1 MSSIGPQLPPH
12 LQKRPRP
19 DDEANAPRDSPPPKT
34 ARRTA
39 SAPPNADEI
48 DLAGSDSDADSAP
61 GSQPPSTSARLV
73 RPSVAG
79 PTTTQRVF
87 GPAPPPAPLDERLPP
102 PPSPSSS
109 SSSSDDYG
117 PSLPSAPPSQ
127 RGPPSYAPPAS
138 APSPPAAPRR
148 DDWMLAP
155 PTARGYQVTDPT
167 KLKNRKFASG
177 RSARDGG
184 ASGGVSSIWTET
196 PEEKAR
202 RVANRVLGREE
213 DSGSGS
219 GSGSAGARKEK
230 DRARAKDAAEEA
242 WVREYTEQT
251 RGRSLYEE
259 HQMRQRPKTDAA
271 PGAAPRVEEEDDPS
285 KRAFDREKD
294 MGLSVKISGS
304 QRKELLNRA
313 AEFGG
318 RFHKGSYL

>member
-61 GSQPPSTSARLV
+61 GSQPPSTSARL
-73 RPSVAG
+73 RP
-79 PTTTQRVF
+79 PL
-87 GPAPPPAPLDERLPP
+87 PARSPLLR
-102 PPSPSSS
+102 
-109 SSSSDDYG
+109 
-117 PSLPSAPPSQ
+117 
-127 RGPPSYAPPAS
+127 PPAS